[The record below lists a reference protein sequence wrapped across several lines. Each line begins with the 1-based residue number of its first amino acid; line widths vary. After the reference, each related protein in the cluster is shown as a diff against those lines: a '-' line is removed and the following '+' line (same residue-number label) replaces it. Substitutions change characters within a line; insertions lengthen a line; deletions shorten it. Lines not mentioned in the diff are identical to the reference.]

1 MRPKLDLRV
10 LEGEYATCGL
20 EDSAFISA
28 WAMGEGFVSISRSEG
43 ELTIVC
49 YQSRV
54 PPEVRAERGWR
65 CIGLVGSFDFGL
77 TGILASV
84 LNPLAEAG
92 VGIFAVS
99 TFSTDYLLVK
109 VRDLDRAEAALKQAG
124 HAVSGVALGHLTPT
138 PNI

>member
-10 LEGEYATCGL
+10 LEGEYAICGL
-20 EDSAFISA
+20 EASGLIPA

-49 YQSRV
+49 YQNRV

-65 CIGLVGSFDFGL
+65 CIALVGPFDFGL

-84 LNPLAEAG
+84 LLPLAEAG

-99 TFSTDYLLVK
+99 TYNTDYVLVK
-109 VRDLDRAEAALKQAG
+109 ARDLDRAVAALKQVG
-124 HAVSGVALGHLTPT
+124 HAVSGVALDT
-138 PNI
+138 